1 MTVDEILN
9 KLVQYNY
16 DKNNILCIGKNL
28 VNNNVEQ
35 EFYIVAIPT
44 LEQLIYKEDIEIQQ
58 DNFQVI
64 NVQNIEKWYHIKDTR
79 NIIILQYNKLIS
91 DFLTIIDAIYSINP
105 ALISNKNIEV
115 KNFLFQLFNQHYNE
129 IFIDKEEE
137 KYIDKDIFLNQL
149 THAEH
154 NALKNI
160 AKEIGSCGSISIS
173 KMVQKYTISR
183 PVWTNLFKKI
193 QEFKV
198 GEIINQGVKG
208 TYINITHPQLRYDAE
223 HHKI

>member
-1 MTVDEILN
+1 M
-9 KLVQYNY
+9 K
-16 DKNNILCIGKNL
+16 KNL
-28 VNNNVEQ
+28 LFLLSLMLSSVVYAQRYTGYGRGYDGE
-35 EFYIVAIPT
+35 EG
-44 LEQLIYKEDIEIQQ
+44 
-58 DNFQVI
+58 
-64 NVQNIEKWYHIKDTR
+64 
-79 NIIILQYNKLIS
+79 
-91 DFLTIIDAIYSINP
+91 LTIIDTIYSINP